1 MELGFGPVLE
11 AIADVVVVVDVNGA
25 IVEANSATEHVS
37 GFRKQELVGLPVA
50 VLLVDE
56 RSGLRTAVRVR
67 VEGGEVL
74 RRDEAWLVTK
84 SGERLPVS
92 LSVAPVTDAHGETTG
107 IVLVARDIRELR
119 ALLAARDQE
128 IARREA
134 AETELRTAK
143 ASIEGRLDQARSQ
156 LMLAERRATLG
167 TLAAGVGHE
176 LRNIAQIHTSA
187 LEALTDH
194 FAEVDPGP
202 EMRTT
207 LTDMERVGRHIVT
220 HARRLLELAKPGPEH
235 TRALDLSRVIEE
247 IVAMLQGAGKLRGVE
262 IIPVLP
268 DAPVMVTVN
277 KARIE
282 QILVNLVLNAAQA
295 IGDDTGK
302 IMIAIHFD
310 AGHKRVIVEISD
322 TGPGIP
328 ADILAQIF
336 EPFFTTKPDALGTG
350 LGLPVAREIVESY
363 GGKLSVSST
372 PAIGT
377 TFTFDLPMSTL
388 R

>member
-1 MELGFGPVLE
+1 MQRLGPVLE
-11 AIADVVVVVDVNGA
+11 AIADVVVVVDEAGA
-25 IVEANSATEHVS
+25 IVEANTATEQIS
-37 GFRKQELVGLPVA
+37 GFRRDELVGAAVA
-50 VLLVDE
+50 KLIVDE
-56 RSGLRTAVRVR
+56 RSGLRTAVRQR
-67 VEGGEVL
+67 VGGGEVL

-92 LSVAPVTDAHGETTG
+92 LSAAPVTDDQGTSTG

-119 ALLAARDQE
+119 ALLVARDKE
-128 IARREA
+128 IARRES

-143 ASIEGRLDQARSQ
+143 ASIEERLDQARSQ

-176 LRNIAQIHTSA
+176 LRNIAQIHTST
-187 LEALTDH
+187 LEALTDY
-194 FAEVDPGP
+194 FAELGVPP
-202 EMRTT
+202 EMRAA
-207 LTDMERVGRHIVT
+207 LDDMERVGQHIVT

-235 TRALDLSRVIEE
+235 ARVLDLSRVIED
-247 IVAMLQGAGKLRGVE
+247 IVGMLQGAGKLRGIE
-262 IIPVLP
+262 IVPVLP
-268 DAPVMVTVN
+268 DAPVLVTVN

-302 IMIAIHFD
+302 IMIAIHLH
-310 AGHKRVIVEISD
+310 AGRKRVVVEISD

-328 ADILAQIF
+328 ADVLPHVF
-336 EPFFTTKPDALGTG
+336 EPFFTTKSDSQGTG

-363 GGKLSVSST
+363 GGTLTVAST
-372 PAIGT
+372 PAVGT
-377 TFTFDLPMSTL
+377 TFTFDLPMSTV

>member
-1 MELGFGPVLE
+1 MQLGLGPVLE
-11 AIADVVVVVDVNGA
+11 AIADVVVVVDVSGA
-25 IVEANSATEHVS
+25 IALANSSTEHLS
-37 GFRKQELVGLPVA
+37 GYRRDELIGSPVA
-50 VLLVDE
+50 KLLVDE
-56 RSGLRTAVRVR
+56 RSGLRTAMRERVG
-67 VEGGEVL
+67 GGEVL
-74 RRDEAWLVTK
+74 RRDEAYLITK

-92 LSVAPVTDAHGETTG
+92 ISASPVTDEHGETTG

-119 ALLAARDQE
+119 ALLVARDQE
-128 IARREA
+128 IARRES

-156 LMLAERRATLG
+156 LVLAERRATLG

-176 LRNIAQIHTSA
+176 LRNIAQIHTST
-187 LEALTDH
+187 LEALADH
-194 FAEVDPGP
+194 FAELGSPP
-202 EMRTT
+202 EMRTA
-207 LTDMERVGRHIVT
+207 LDDMERVGRHIVT

-235 TRALDLSRVIEE
+235 ARALDLSRVIEE
-247 IVAMLQGAGKLRGVE
+247 IVGMLQGAGKLRGVE
-262 IIPVLP
+262 IVQVLP
-268 DAPVMVTVN
+268 DAPVLVTVN

-302 IMIAIHFD
+302 IMIAIQID
-310 AGHKRVIVEISD
+310 DPKKRVVVEISD
-322 TGPGIP
+322 TGPGIS
-328 ADILAQIF
+328 ADILARIF
-336 EPFFTTKPDALGTG
+336 EPFFTTKSEAQGTG

-363 GGKLSVSST
+363 GGTLTATST

-377 TFTFDLPMSTL
+377 TFTFDLPMSTV

>member
-1 MELGFGPVLE
+1 MQLGLGPVLE
-11 AIADVVVVVDVNGA
+11 AIADVVVVVDVAGK

-37 GFRKQELVGLPVA
+37 GYRRDELVGSAVA
-50 VLLVDE
+50 TLLVDE
-56 RSGLRTAVRVR
+56 GSGLRTAVRQR
-67 VEGGEVL
+67 VGGGEVL

-84 SGERLPVS
+84 SGQRLPVS
-92 LSVAPVTDAHGETTG
+92 LSAAPVTDDRGDTTG

-119 ALLAARDQE
+119 ELLLARDQE
-128 IARREA
+128 IARRES
-134 AETELRTAK
+134 AESELRTAK
-143 ASIEGRLDQARSQ
+143 ASIEERLDQVRSQ

-176 LRNIAQIHTSA
+176 LRNIAQIHTST
-187 LEALTDH
+187 LDMLTDH
-194 FAEVDPGP
+194 FAERDAPP
-202 EMRTT
+202 EMRGV
-207 LTDMERVGRHIVT
+207 LEDMERVGEHILT

-235 TRALDLSRVIEE
+235 ARALDLSRVIED
-247 IVAMLQGAGKLRGVE
+247 IVGMLQGAGKLRGIE
-262 IIPVLP
+262 IVPVLP
-268 DAPVMVTVN
+268 EAPVLVTVN

-302 IMIAIHFD
+302 IMIAIHLD
-310 AGHKRVIVEISD
+310 AERKRVVVEISD
-322 TGPGIP
+322 TGPGIDANVLP
-328 ADILAQIF
+328 RIF
-336 EPFFTTKPDALGTG
+336 EPFFTTKPDAVGTG

-363 GGKLSVSST
+363 GGTLTVAST

-377 TFTFDLPMSTL
+377 TFTFDLPMSTV